1 VTGDRTV
8 YVVMPGDVDDPRAPT
23 GGNTY
28 DRRVCHGLA
37 AAGWSVAARTVA
49 GAWPQPA
56 YGAWPQPTDDIGSQ
70 PTDDTR
76 PVLTDGAAAVAAAL
90 AAIPDGA
97 PVLID
102 GLVACGIPEVVC
114 PQARRLRLVV
124 LVHLPLADETG
135 LAPQTAAARHA
146 RERHTLRAA
155 AAVVATSDWA
165 ARRLIIRHR
174 LPPHRVHV
182 APPGVDPAPAAT
194 GSGGRASR
202 ADAGTHLLCVGA
214 LTPRKGQDLLVEA
227 LAAVSDRHWRCVCV
241 GALDRAPRYAEQV
254 RRSVRRHGLGDRIYL
269 AGPRTGAGLAAAY
282 AAADLVVLPSR
293 AETYGMVVTESLAY
307 GLPVLASDVGGVPE
321 ALGRAP
327 DGARPGMLVPPGDAT
342 ALAAGLRRWLDDPE
356 CRGRLRRAAADR
368 RATLSG
374 WGTTAGAISAVLAGA
389 TVAAAS

>member
-8 YVVMPGDVDDPRAPT
+8 YVVMPGDVDDPRTPT

-37 AAGWSVAARTVA
+37 AAGWSVAERTVA

-56 YGAWPQPTDDIGSQ
+56 YDTWSQ
-70 PTDDTR
+70 ATGDTR
-76 PVLTDGAAAVAAAL
+76 PGLTDGAAAVAAVL
-90 AAIPDGA
+90 AAVPDGA

-102 GLVACGIPEVVC
+102 GLVACGIPEVVS

-135 LAPQTAAARHA
+135 LTPQTAAARHA

-182 APPGVDPAPAAT
+182 APPGVDLAPVAPGAV
-194 GSGGRASR
+194 
-202 ADAGTHLLCVGA
+202 DGTDLLCVGA

-227 LAAVSDRHWRCVCV
+227 LASVADRHWRCVCV

-254 RRSVRRHGLGDRIYL
+254 RRSVRGHRLADRIHL
-269 AGPRTGAGLAAAY
+269 VGPRTGADLAAAY

-293 AETYGMVVTESLAY
+293 AETYGMVVTEALAY
-307 GLPVLASDVGGVPE
+307 GLPVVASDVGGVPE
-321 ALGRAP
+321 ALGRAL
-327 DGARPGMLVPPGDAT
+327 DGALPGVLVPPGDAT

-356 CRGRLRRAAADR
+356 CRGRLRRAAAAR
-368 RATLSG
+368 RSTLAG
-374 WGTTAGAISAVLAGA
+374 WDSTVAALHGVLAGA
-389 TVAAAS
+389 TVDAAP